1 MSIKVCLNILRDFNY
16 SGISTNINNIFLD
29 FEEPEITNEEV
40 IEPKWKAGD
49 NPR

>member
-1 MSIKVCLNILRDFNY
+1 MSIKVGSTVVFYY

>member
-1 MSIKVCLNILRDFNY
+1 MSIKVGLFRQSFYY
-16 SGISTNINNIFLD
+16 SGISTNINNILLD
-29 FEEPEITNEEV
+29 FEEPEIANEEV